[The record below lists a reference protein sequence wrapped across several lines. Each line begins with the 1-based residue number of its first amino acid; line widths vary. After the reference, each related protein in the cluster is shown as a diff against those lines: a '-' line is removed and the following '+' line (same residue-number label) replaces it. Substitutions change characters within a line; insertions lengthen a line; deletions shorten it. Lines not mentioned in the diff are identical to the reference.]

1 MVWDA
6 TFMRVR
12 VAAAVTILL
21 LLIAGVGSICFA
33 WSDLLRTS
41 GNLAELQKASR
52 LVPFDS
58 RPLLRQASLIGAEN
72 PTGREDEAILQRAV
86 TLNPRDT
93 EAWMAL
99 GLKAELSGDKEL
111 AEKRLLHAAELDH
124 TFKPAWTL
132 ANFYVRADEIEKFWQ
147 WIRTCI
153 DLVEPRNA
161 EFLTFDPRPMFA
173 LCWNVTDDA
182 SLIMERAVPPKHF
195 VLHAYLS
202 YLLSTQRFEAALK
215 AARIL
220 FPMAEPSDYD
230 SLLSLCN
237 SLTGE
242 KEAAAAVEV
251 WNAMAAKKLFALS
264 PLRPGEGLSL
274 TNGDLRSPPTGYA
287 FDWRILRPRGVYDR
301 YSATA
306 PDLQFEFDGEEQE
319 HCEILAQVV
328 PLLRSRKYR
337 FTYRYQTSGLAG
349 AETGLSWSLATE
361 GKGPI
366 AARDQKGEGSFVFVA
381 PVDREMPL
389 LILSYDRLA
398 GTVKIK
404 GSIKLIQARLDLLP

>member
-1 MVWDA
+1 MK
-6 TFMRVR
+6 VR
-12 VAAAVTILL
+12 VAAIAAILL
-21 LLIAGVGSICFA
+21 SLIAGIGSIRFA

-41 GNLAELQKASR
+41 NNPAELQKASR
-52 LVPFDS
+52 LAPLDS
-58 RPLLRQASLIGAEN
+58 RPLLRLASLVSAEN
-72 PTGREDEAILQRAV
+72 PTGHEDETILQRAV
-86 TLNPRDT
+86 ALNPRDT

-99 GLKAELSGDKEL
+99 GLKAELAGDKQL
-111 AEKRLLHAAELDH
+111 AERRLLHAAELDH

-173 LCWNVTDDA
+173 LCWNVTDNA

-220 FPMAEPSDYD
+220 FPMAGPSDYD

-237 SLTGE
+237 SLTGA
-242 KEAAAAVEV
+242 KNAAAAVEV
-251 WNAMAAKKLFALS
+251 WNAMAEKKLFALS
-264 PLRPGEGLSL
+264 PLRPDKGVSL
-274 TNGDLRSPPTGYA
+274 TNGDLRYPPTGYA
-287 FDWRILRPRGVYDR
+287 FDWRILRPSGVYDR
-301 YSATA
+301 YSATV

-328 PLLRSRKYR
+328 PLLLGRRYR
-337 FTYRYQTSGLAG
+337 FTYRYQTFGLAG
-349 AETGLSWSLATE
+349 AETGLRWSLATA

-366 AARDQKGEGSFVFVA
+366 AARDQAGEDSFVFVA
-381 PVDREMPL
+381 PADWEMPL

-404 GSIKLIQARLDLLP
+404 GSIKLMQARLDLLP